1 MSEFYN
7 RVKKI
12 CEENEKVAMF
22 IDMDGTIAEYVV
34 FKEGTITNE
43 TKGVFLNSKPIKI
56 IIDELRKIKDIEN
69 IDLYI
74 LTLAKSTIIV
84 EEKKEWLRKYV
95 DFIDENNWIIIN
107 KQKGEYSKENRSHI
121 KADKMEEKLEE
132 YDKVILLDDEH
143 LILREAQKQLKDK
156 CQVFH
161 ISSVIV

>member
-1 MSEFYN
+1 MIDFIKK
-7 RVKKI
+7 VKKI
-12 CEENEKVAMF
+12 CEENKKVAMF
-22 IDMDGTIAEYVV
+22 IDMDGTIAEYTV

-43 TKGVFLNSKPIKI
+43 TKGIFLNSKPIKI
-56 IIDELRKIKDIEN
+56 IIDELRKINDIEN

-95 DFIDENNWIIIN
+95 DFIKESNWIIIN
-107 KQKGEYSKENRSHI
+107 KQKGEYSKENRNHI
-121 KADKMEEKLEE
+121 KADKIEEKLKE
-132 YDKVILLDDEH
+132 YDKAILLDDEH
-143 LILREAQKQLKDK
+143 TILREAQKQLKDK